1 MLKRILIFLLS
12 ILFSLTVHAKD
23 PEFYRL
29 RIAGNKWGIL
39 KRDSFIEGR
48 VTQSIL
54 SQLDSIYKDNP
65 LSYEF
70 IYSPKTQS
78 LKAFAHCSFDFYT
91 IRDKQIFKDY
101 KFANRGYTC
110 GSLLFE
116 RNNNYHILGGLGLW
130 NSHSDLMTFD
140 SLKGSWEFQFIDN
153 QPIDYFPLGMYQN
166 SKGIIALFGNYKNP
180 RIPKIEKETAGY
192 FVDFAKKT
200 WTPLKIEVDEF
211 EISDLIEP
219 NLSLFYETQ
228 DYSFFV
234 SKTEKAAFGWIV
246 WILFEK
252 ETGKIYLFEG
262 TKDDQIFIS
271 PVHEIIGNKINYVE
285 YINGDFLSGEEVQI
299 DLDKVKENSR
309 EIGKIV
315 VLEPNALTKKSSPS
329 SFLPW
334 LGLALLPLVFW
345 MGIQLQKRTDKK
357 RNLSLEKDLP
367 QENVQEEKE
376 EEIMDHLLAHN
387 GEKLSTE
394 TFDQLLGINEISN
407 FDSKR
412 IKRSRLIKSI
422 NKQYEEKNGF
432 PLITRIKNQEDKRF
446 VFYKITFKNEN

>member
-1 MLKRILIFLLS
+1 MLKRILIFLLG

-29 RIAGNKWGIL
+29 RIAGNRWEIVN
-39 KRDSFIEGR
+39 RESFFEGR
-48 VTQSIL
+48 VTRSIFN
-54 SQLDSIYKDNP
+54 QLDSIYKDNS
-65 LSYEF
+65 LSYEL
-70 IYSPKTQS
+70 IYSPKPQS
-78 LKAFAHCSFDFYT
+78 LKVYAQCSFDFYS
-91 IRDKQIFKDY
+91 IRDNQIIKDY
-101 KFANRGYTC
+101 KYANRGYTC

-116 RNNNYHILGGLGLW
+116 RNNKYHILGGLGLW
-130 NSHSDLMTFD
+130 NSHSDLMQFD
-140 SLKGSWEFQFIDN
+140 SLKGSWEFQFIQN
-153 QPIDYFPLGMYQN
+153 QPLDYFPLGMYQN

-180 RIPKIEKETAGY
+180 RIPKIEKENAGY
-192 FVDFAKKT
+192 FVDLEKKA
-200 WTPLKIEVDEF
+200 WVPLKIEVDEF

-219 NLSLFYETQ
+219 NLSYFYETQ

-262 TKDDQIFIS
+262 TKDDHIFIS
-271 PVHEIIGNKINYVE
+271 PIHEFIGNKINYIK
-285 YINGDFLSGEEVQI
+285 YLNGDYVDGEEVQI
-299 DLDKVKENSR
+299 DLDEVKKNSR

-315 VLEPNALTKKSSPS
+315 LLEPTTPTKKSSTS

-334 LGLALLPLVFW
+334 LGLVLLPLGFW
-345 MGIQLQKRTDKK
+345 AGIQLQKRTQKK
-357 RNLSLEKDLP
+357 VNLSLENDPP

-376 EEIMDHLLAHN
+376 EEILDHLLAHN

-394 TFDQLLGINEISN
+394 AFDQLLGIHEISN

-412 IKRSRLIKSI
+412 IKRSRLIKSL

-432 PLITRIKNQEDKRF
+432 PLITRIKNPDDKRF
-446 VFYKITFKNEN
+446 IFYKITFKNES